1 MYVITD
7 TGIEQHF
14 DLDEM
19 LVEDTNWLIKQA
31 VLQKKKD
38 FVKIAKQ
45 IDLRQEDWDRFW
57 KQLRLQKLN
66 CK

>member
-57 KQLRLQKLN
+57 KGIRGFSN
-66 CK
+66 N

>member
-1 MYVITD
+1 MYIITD

-57 KQLRLQKLN
+57 KGIRKFSN
-66 CK
+66 N

>member
-57 KQLRLQKLN
+57 KGIREVSN
-66 CK
+66 N

>member
-7 TGIEQHF
+7 IGIEQHF
-14 DLDEM
+14 DLDGM

-38 FVKIAKQ
+38 FVKIANQ

-57 KQLRLQKLN
+57 KGIREFSN
-66 CK
+66 N

>member
-7 TGIEQHF
+7 IGIEQHF

-57 KQLRLQKLN
+57 KGIREFSN
-66 CK
+66 N

>member
-57 KQLRLQKLN
+57 KGIREFSN
-66 CK
+66 N

>member
-7 TGIEQHF
+7 MGIEQHF

-57 KQLRLQKLN
+57 KGIREFSN
-66 CK
+66 N

>member
-45 IDLRQEDWDRFW
+45 IDLRQEDCDRFW
-57 KQLRLQKLN
+57 KGIREFSN
-66 CK
+66 N

>member
-45 IDLRQEDWDRFW
+45 IDLRQEDWDLFW